1 MACSG
6 GVLVQPAINSCRAIS
21 SRYAEIFLQT
31 SAVLMALFPLPNSYR
46 QSLVPVGQGHQL
58 YVEESGNPN
67 GVPVIV
73 LHGGPGGGCSPF
85 MGRFFDPR
93 RFRIILFD
101 QRGRGQSRP
110 FASTSHN
117 TTSHLIADLE
127 SLREALGVERWRVFG
142 GSWGVTLALAYLA
155 AHPQRVVGMVL
166 RGVFLCR
173 QQDRDWLYTSEGAAR
188 LFPEEWAA
196 LQKQAPP
203 GEGSLLQRYHQ
214 GLKGDRARYH
224 ARSWCNWE
232 STLALTSVLP
242 SGEASDDELCM
253 AMQETHYFLHDGFLT
268 APLLEACAGMTLPVE
283 MVHGTRDFV
292 CPADQALA
300 LHQVLPGSRLHWVEG
315 GSHSSSDPAISNAL
329 MDAVNRL
336 EKRIDD

>member
-6 GVLVQPAINSCRAIS
+6 GVLLQPASNSCRVIT
-21 SRYAEIFLQT
+21 SRYAEVFLQI
-31 SAVLMALFPLPNSYR
+31 SAALMALFPLPDSYR

-101 QRGRGQSRP
+101 QRGSGQSRP

>member
-1 MACSG
+1 
-6 GVLVQPAINSCRAIS
+6 
-21 SRYAEIFLQT
+21 
-31 SAVLMALFPLPNSYR
+31 
-46 QSLVPVGQGHQL
+46 
-58 YVEESGNPN
+58 
-67 GVPVIV
+67 
-73 LHGGPGGGCSPF
+73 
-85 MGRFFDPR
+85 
-93 RFRIILFD
+93 
-101 QRGRGQSRP
+101 
-110 FASTSHN
+110 
-117 TTSHLIADLE
+117 
-127 SLREALGVERWRVFG
+127 VFG

>member
-1 MACSG
+1 M
-6 GVLVQPAINSCRAIS
+6 
-21 SRYAEIFLQT
+21 
-31 SAVLMALFPLPNSYR
+31 LFPLPDSYR
-46 QSLVPVGQGHQL
+46 QSLVSVGQGHQL
-58 YVEESGNPN
+58 YVEESGNPD
-67 GVPVIV
+67 GVPVVV

-85 MGRFFDPR
+85 MRRFFDPR

-101 QRGRGQSRP
+101 QRGSGQSRP
-110 FASTSHN
+110 FASIRDN
-117 TTSHLIADLE
+117 TTAHLIADLE
-127 SLREALGVERWRVFG
+127 SLREALGVQQWRVFG

-173 QQDRDWLYTSEGAAR
+173 QQDRDWLYTSGGAAR
-188 LFPEEWAA
+188 LFPEAWQV
-196 LQKQAPP
+196 LQQQAPP
-203 GEGSLLQRYHQ
+203 GEGNLLQRYHQ
-214 GLKGDRARYH
+214 GLQGDRARYH

-242 SGEASDDELCM
+242 PGDASDDELCM
-253 AMQETHYFLHDGFLT
+253 AMQETHYFLNDGFLAT
-268 APLLEACAGMTLPVE
+268 PLLAACAGMTLPVE
-283 MVHGTRDFV
+283 IVHGSRDFV

-315 GSHSSSDPAISNAL
+315 GSHSSSDPAIANAL
-329 MDAVNRL
+329 VAAVKRL

>member
-1 MACSG
+1 M
-6 GVLVQPAINSCRAIS
+6 PD
-21 SRYAEIFLQT
+21 
-31 SAVLMALFPLPNSYR
+31 SYR

-101 QRGRGQSRP
+101 QRGSGQSRP

-268 APLLEACAGMTLPVE
+268 APLLAACAGMTLPVE

>member
-101 QRGRGQSRP
+101 QRGSGQSRP

>member
-1 MACSG
+1 M
-6 GVLVQPAINSCRAIS
+6 
-21 SRYAEIFLQT
+21 
-31 SAVLMALFPLPNSYR
+31 PNSYR

-101 QRGRGQSRP
+101 QRGSGQSRP

-253 AMQETHYFLHDGFLT
+253 AMHETHYFLHDGFLT